1 MNTDAVV
8 KKVVDWFV
16 WQTIS
21 VNKPNS
27 DITLTFH
34 VDEFIP
40 SETLELSDGIYLRFN
55 TKIRNDNEVILRSIL
70 MIDKRFFDAIESTD
84 TKFFRYSSKFLTYS
98 GGYIF
103 FLEFADLNKECLENI

>member
-1 MNTDAVV
+1 MNTDAIV

-16 WQTIS
+16 GQTVS

-34 VDEFIP
+34 IDEFIP

-55 TKIRNDNEVILRSIL
+55 TKTRNDNEVILCSIL

-84 TKFFRYSSKFLTYS
+84 TKFVRYHNQFHILAKN
-98 GGYIF
+98 G
-103 FLEFADLNKECLENI
+103 

>member
-1 MNTDAVV
+1 MNADAIV

-16 WQTIS
+16 GQTVS

-34 VDEFIP
+34 IDEFIP

-55 TKIRNDNEVILRSIL
+55 TKNRNDNEVILCSIL

-84 TKFFRYSSKFLTYS
+84 TKFFRYSSKFLTHS
-98 GGYIF
+98 GVYIF
-103 FLEFADLNKECLENI
+103 SLSLQI